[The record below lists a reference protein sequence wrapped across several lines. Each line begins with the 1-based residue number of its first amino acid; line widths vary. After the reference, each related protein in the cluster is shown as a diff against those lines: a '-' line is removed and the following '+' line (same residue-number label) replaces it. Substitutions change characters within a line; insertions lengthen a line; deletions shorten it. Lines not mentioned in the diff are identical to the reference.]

1 MQLVDHL
8 SEAIE
13 GATNNICIAD
23 ADVTMFL
30 GMSGVSTDED
40 RLDILS
46 LTKEIKLIAPSS
58 LVGVD
63 NDSVIGLVGG
73 LAGAPGMALVAGTGS
88 ICLGVNSGHQQW
100 WCGGWGAL
108 VDDAGSAPW
117 VAVRA
122 LNAIARAEDGR
133 GPATVM
139 TRTIF
144 EHLGIVKPRQLLD
157 RVHNQGLERTELG
170 CLAPLVVQA
179 YCEGD
184 TAAGIILNDAAKE
197 LSAMVRATVDHLF
210 DPHEICP
217 LIFVGGFAR
226 SGEPFQRI
234 LTERVQKDSPNVS
247 IQEPLLSPALGA
259 VLESMRLAGVS
270 RTLEVINELAQNY
283 TAKLKEKV
291 C

>member
-1 MQLVDHL
+1 
-8 SEAIE
+8 
-13 GATNNICIAD
+13 
-23 ADVTMFL
+23 
-30 GMSGVSTDED
+30 
-40 RLDILS
+40 
-46 LTKEIKLIAPSS
+46 
-58 LVGVD
+58 
-63 NDSVIGLVGG
+63 
-73 LAGAPGMALVAGTGS
+73 
-88 ICLGVNSGHQQW
+88 
-100 WCGGWGAL
+100 
-108 VDDAGSAPW
+108 
-117 VAVRA
+117 
-122 LNAIARAEDGR
+122 
-133 GPATVM
+133 M

-226 SGEPFQRI
+226 I